1 MIHESLKKRNEVND
15 EEDKNEAILV
25 CSEVWKE
32 LQMNSF
38 VSSKFRLLTL
48 REERMRS
55 LLPQGKGKRKDST
68 KTQETIQ

>member
-1 MIHESLKKRNEVND
+1 MIHESLKKRNEIND

-38 VSSKFRLLTL
+38 VSSKQRPLTC
-48 REERMRS
+48 REERLSS
-55 LLPQGKGKRKDST
+55 LLPQRKGQRKNPIKT
-68 KTQETIQ
+68 KETI

>member
-1 MIHESLKKRNEVND
+1 MIHDSLKKRNEVND

-38 VSSKFRLLTL
+38 VSSKPRPLTN
-48 REERMRS
+48 REECLRS
-55 LLPQGKGKRKDST
+55 LLPQREG
-68 KTQETIQ
+68 